1 MYFECSLFLSLN
13 RSFAVGVCFHFSSNS
28 FTILKHLSNHFSSHL
43 CGKLCSISFL
53 SFPSDCCF
61 YYYYYYFNYFSFL
74 SVVMLSFFSLFFF
87 CFYNRTVIHYY
98 SPPFFFLCSVFVV
111 RFCFSI
117 YFHGIFLCWFLR
129 CCFFFLLSF
138 IFNL

>member
-61 YYYYYYFNYFSFL
+61 YYCYYYFNYFSFL

-98 SPPFFFLCSVFVV
+98 SPPFFSMFRVCRSLLLLNLFSRNFVLV
-111 RFCFSI
+111 SS
-117 YFHGIFLCWFLR
+117 LL
-129 CCFFFLLSF
+129 FFFLLSF